1 MPRESVLAVSEV
13 SPALGCA
20 GVPQACGHC
29 EFQDLLL
36 RYNVDDSEVLTK
48 RPRVNPS
55 VEAQGVAHAHDTSSP
70 ALQFDFDKCILCL
83 RQVPRRA
90 ADLAS
95 LGRYVRELSMG
106 RSREQGRGCENLST
120 SCSLKCWWGVGAGV

>member
-1 MPRESVLAVSEV
+1 MCLASLVKM
-13 SPALGCA
+13 SPAPDWLS
-20 GVPQACGHC
+20 VPQACGHC

-36 RYNVDDSEVLTK
+36 RYNVDDSEVLPK

-83 RQVPRRA
+83 RQVLRCRQRQPVQVFWHQSFDR
-90 ADLAS
+90 
-95 LGRYVRELSMG
+95 
-106 RSREQGRGCENLST
+106 
-120 SCSLKCWWGVGAGV
+120 